1 MISFFLVDDT
11 LAIFEPPQR
20 NTGVI
25 GGKFLERGKHMNE
38 STGELF
44 TKEDVKAI
52 LLGQQEIKLLK
63 RTFNFIHADSF
74 TNNFFG
80 IKSKKESDIYSDNV
94 LRRIVNQLLLKRI
107 DIRATFRQFDTHKSN
122 CLSIPKFKQ
131 LLIEA
136 DVLLED
142 EDMQLVVDHFAYD
155 GSNVWY
161 IDFCDILATKW
172 APLKEESSNRI
183 DDLERQLL
191 AKLRDT
197 ENRIR
202 KLFRRF
208 DKDNNGHLTF
218 TEFQMMLKNYNLD
231 LTPYEMAELMVRK
244 TSKKLTIIASH
255 LIANSIGTL

>member
-1 MISFFLVDDT
+1 MVSYFLVNDT

-25 GGKFLERGKHMNE
+25 GGKFLERAKHINE

-44 TKEDVKAI
+44 KKDDVKAI
-52 LLGQQEIKLLK
+52 LLGQQDIQLLK
-63 RTFNFIHADSF
+63 RKFIFIQADNF
-74 TNNFFG
+74 TNQFFG
-80 IKSKKESDIYSDNV
+80 IKNKKETDVHADNV

-131 LLIEA
+131 LLEQA
-136 DVLLED
+136 DVVLDEED
-142 EDMQLVVDHFAYD
+142 LQLVVNHFAYD
-155 GSNVWY
+155 GQNVWY

-202 KLFRRF
+202 RLFRKF

-231 LTPYEMAELMVRK
+231 LTPYEMAELMVSLSCWCLLHMPDYV
-244 TSKKLTIIASH
+244 SKG
-255 LIANSIGTL
+255 SI